1 VYLVDDHEMVRSAL
15 ARVLDEKGGLSIVG
29 QANCVEDAWAFLQDH
44 SVDVVIADLDLPD
57 ACGVELVTRLLDV
70 RPSQGIVILSYRLEP
85 REVQSLVEA
94 GVRGYVPKTSNSD
107 ELLVAIRAVAEGK
120 HYFASAAATAMA
132 MALKNRPQG
141 EQAGLSERQKLVLE
155 RMAKGLTTK
164 EIAEELFL
172 SPKTIEKYRS
182 EIFRR
187 LSCKNQV
194 QAIQA
199 ARSRGWLSN

>member
-1 VYLVDDHEMVRSAL
+1 
-15 ARVLDEKGGLSIVG
+15 
-29 QANCVEDAWAFLQDH
+29 
-44 SVDVVIADLDLPD
+44 
-57 ACGVELVTRLLDV
+57 
-70 RPSQGIVILSYRLEP
+70 
-85 REVQSLVEA
+85 
-94 GVRGYVPKTSNSD
+94 
-107 ELLVAIRAVAEGK
+107 
-120 HYFASAAATAMA
+120 